1 GGTGKSSLLR
11 ALRNDTFDPNL
22 STTHGIDVDHL
33 ILSHPHHY
41 IILNTWDFGGQ
52 QIYHATHQFFLTER
66 SLYVVA
72 WNARLGAEQ
81 GKLHYWLDT
90 IKALAPKA
98 PVLLVATHIDERA
111 PDLNYQSYEEEYPQL
126 IGHLSVS

>member
-1 GGTGKSSLLR
+1 MGLR
-11 ALRNDTFDPNL
+11 
-22 STTHGIDVDHL
+22 
-33 ILSHPHHY
+33 
-41 IILNTWDFGGQ
+41 GQ

-66 SLYVVA
+66 SLYMVA

-98 PVLLVATHIDERA
+98 PVLSSL
-111 PDLNYQSYEEEYPQL
+111 L
-126 IGHLSVS
+126 ILMNALLI

>member
-1 GGTGKSSLLR
+1 M
-11 ALRNDTFDPNL
+11 
-22 STTHGIDVDHL
+22 
-33 ILSHPHHY
+33 
-41 IILNTWDFGGQ
+41 
-52 QIYHATHQFFLTER
+52 
-66 SLYVVA
+66 VA

-111 PDLNYQSYEEEYPQL
+111 PDLNYQSYEEEYP
-126 IGHLSVS
+126 S